1 MPSGHHQRG
10 TLFELAKLF
19 LCSDNLLHILFHF
32 RNINMFKLI
41 ADIKQFHDIRKCT
54 DIRLDFFLLSIIT
67 VDIYTH
73 HHK

>member
-1 MPSGHHQRG
+1 MDSVTDAPICRPDTTKEG

-41 ADIKQFHDIRKCT
+41 ADINAV
-54 DIRLDFFLLSIIT
+54 S
-67 VDIYTH
+67 
-73 HHK
+73 